1 MSESSLFL
9 GSHITFVNK
18 AVLAA
23 AIAIV
28 FLIASGII
36 GYLSQLDEEEKPA
49 ICKGTAAC
57 FMGKV
62 TAVTDGDTI
71 KVEGIAI
78 RLALASA
85 PELHES
91 GGINAR
97 EYTLKACPVG
107 SIATVDEDD
116 GQREGS
122 LGRTI
127 AAVYCGDKLLNAALL
142 DSKLGSISSE
152 FCGTSEFG
160 SEDWAKRNGC

>member
-1 MSESSLFL
+1 M
-9 GSHITFVNK
+9 NK

-28 FLIASGII
+28 FLLVSGII
-36 GYLSQLDEEEKPA
+36 GYLSQIDEEEKPA

-97 EYTLKACPVG
+97 EFTLKACPVG
-107 SIATVDEDD
+107 STVTVDEDD

-122 LGRTI
+122 FGRTI

-142 DSKLGSISSE
+142 DYKLGIISKE

-160 SEDWAKRNGC
+160 KEDWAKRNGC